1 MIREGKV
8 QDIPQ
13 IVHVVHDSI
22 RSCVMDHQREETR
35 IQTWLEAFTH
45 STLIVEMLY
54 NDCWV
59 YTVHDRV
66 VGFLMVSDQGEIR
79 MHYVSSCMQRMGYGT
94 QLFYYML
101 DFMTPKKIDRLEI
114 ETTRTALPYYTK
126 LGFQNTSPHMQDE
139 PALHLFKA
147 LSSSTYPQF

>member
-22 RSCVMDHQREETR
+22 RSCVMDHKREEPR

-79 MHYVSSCMQRMGYGT
+79 MHYVSSGMQRMGYGT
-94 QLFYYML
+94 QLFYHML
-101 DFMTPKKIDRLEI
+101 DSITSKKIDHLEI

-126 LGFQNTSPHMQDE
+126 LGFQNTSLQMQDE
-139 PALHLFKA
+139 PALRLFKA

>member
-22 RSCVMDHQREETR
+22 RTCVLDHQREEPR

-79 MHYVSSCMQRMGYGT
+79 MHYVSSGMQRMGYGT
-94 QLFYYML
+94 QLFYHML
-101 DFMTPKKIDRLEI
+101 DALTPKKIDRLEI

-126 LGFQNTSPHMQDE
+126 LGFQNTSLQMQDE
-139 PALHLFKA
+139 PALRLFKA
-147 LSSSTYPQF
+147 LPSSTYSQF

>member
-13 IVHVVHDSI
+13 ILQVIHDSI
-22 RSCVMDHQREETR
+22 QSCVLDHQREESR

-45 STLIVEMLY
+45 ASLIVEMLY

-59 YTVHDRV
+59 STVHDKV

-79 MHYVSSCMQRMGYGT
+79 MHYVVSSMQRLGYGT
-94 QLFYYML
+94 QLFNHML
-101 DFMTPKKIDRLEI
+101 DAIAHKNISHLEI
-114 ETTRTALPYYTK
+114 ESTQTALPFYTK
-126 LGFQNTSPHMQDE
+126 LGFQMPINSSLNTST
-139 PALHLFKA
+139 LHLYKT
-147 LSSSTYPQF
+147 LSHS